1 MYFTLLHLFPNLM
14 FRNYHN
20 RKKKIN
26 KEWTTKN
33 RLNFAASAAAAAA
46 AAETAARSAAV
57 AAAASGYPT
66 FQYHHVSGS
75 DIKDEPLRVAMMV
88 YVSSHHHR
96 AFQEALV
103 YPYAAY
109 QEALV
114 NHYPAHHM
122 TIGTAA
128 AAAVPATPPNTG
140 KTKRKSNTSS
150 YMRICM

>member
-88 YVSSHHHR
+88 Y
-96 AFQEALV
+96 
-103 YPYAAY
+103 
-109 QEALV
+109 
-114 NHYPAHHM
+114 
-122 TIGTAA
+122 AA
-128 AAAVPATPPNTG
+128 AITIARSKKLWSTPTRH
-140 KTKRKSNTSS
+140 TKRLLSTTT
-150 YMRICM
+150 RRTT